1 MKKLYIFRLLFS
13 VLLFLSFQNNALANE
28 IEKDPFTVHI
38 QEILI
43 DIGLLDTPP
52 TGINDTY
59 TRNAIMTF
67 QEKAG
72 LEKIDG
78 LVGNL
83 TYPKLLL
90 GEQAYSSVLIK
101 RDINPPV
108 WSSDP
113 LTIININQSSGQK
126 STSMSATVLWGQ
138 VTDDIGIHEYKIY
151 VDDELYTTIPGE
163 GCVIKCSSLSSGKSA
178 RVLNLIKDEN
188 QTIKVA
194 ACDYEGNCSTN
205 NPTITKYF
213 TIESTGGGGQ
223 SRSGNISNTGFLST
237 FGVSGLDTDA
247 AGVAIDSSDNIYI
260 TGTSQGANL
269 FGKNATSGTTDDIFV
284 AKLNSSGVVQWV
296 YAAGGTGRDR
306 GRKIALDSSG
316 NIYVTG
322 YYWSTVDFGGGNV
335 TSNGNWDAFLLKLD
349 SSGTFQWVKSYGGS
363 TGNDLGRDVVVDSND
378 NAIMLGT
385 FRGTVNFD
393 SGDGGGVVNYTSNDY
408 DVFLIR
414 LNSSGIWQ
422 SVWRTENTGSADA
435 RALAIDSNNVT
446 YVTGSF
452 SGTVKF
458 GNNTYTAANSNDLFI
473 HKIDT
478 YNSTQSTYTSNIDTT
493 QKAKGIAVDSSGNI
507 YATGTFQ
514 NTVNF
519 GGGNITSSGN
529 DIYLL
534 KLNSSFAFQWVKRFA
549 VDNGS
554 TGQAL
559 GLAVT
564 VDEDGNVYSV
574 GQIGGSVDFGG
585 GTINFGS
592 QDDAYIVKYD
602 SSGSFQWSKT
612 FGSASANN
620 IDKTQDI
627 VIDSNG
633 FVIAVGEV
641 ESQNIDFTSVGDGIL
656 TNYVTGDNPNFIL
669 KIKSATGLID

>member
-138 VTDDIGIHEYKIY
+138 VMDDIGIHEYKIY

-237 FGVSGLDTDA
+237 YGLSGLDTDV

-260 TGTSQGANL
+260 TGTSQGANV

-349 SSGTFQWVKSYGGS
+349 SSGTFQWVKSYGS
-363 TGNDLGRDVVVDSND
+363 NYNDLGRDVAIDSND
-378 NAIMLGT
+378 NIYMLGNYRYT
-385 FRGTVNFD
+385 VDFGGGDEINNNNSDIFLVKFNSSGVFQWVYTAGASESDDSRALALDSNDNLYITGSFRDTVNF
-393 SGDGGGVVNYTSNDY
+393 GGGNITAANLD
-408 DVFLIR
+408 DLFILK
-414 LNSSGIWQ
+414 LNSSGAYQNI
-422 SVWRTENTGSADA
+422 
-435 RALAIDSNNVT
+435 
-446 YVTGSF
+446 
-452 SGTVKF
+452 
-458 GNNTYTAANSNDLFI
+458 
-473 HKIDT
+473 
-478 YNSTQSTYTSNIDTT
+478 YTSNIFTT
-493 QKAKGIAVDSSGNI
+493 QKGKGLAVDSSGNI
-507 YATGTFQ
+507 YATGTFSG
-514 NTVNF
+514 TVDF

-574 GQIGGSVDFGG
+574 GQIGGSVDLGG
-585 GTINFGS
+585 GTQNFGG
-592 QDDAYIVKYD
+592 QNDAYIVKHD
-602 SSGSFQWSKT
+602 SSGSFQWSKN
-612 FGSASANN
+612 FGSGSQNN
-620 IDKTQDI
+620 IDKAQDI

-633 FVIAVGEV
+633 FVITVGEV
-641 ESQNIDFTSVGDGIL
+641 ESQNIDFTSVGDGVL

>member
-138 VTDDIGIHEYKIY
+138 VMDDIGIHEYKIY

-284 AKLNSSGVVQWV
+284 AKLNSSGVIQWV

-349 SSGTFQWVKSYGGS
+349 SSGTFQWVKSYGS
-363 TGNDLGRDVVVDSND
+363 NYNDLGRDVAIDSND
-378 NAIMLGT
+378 NIYMLGNYRYT
-385 FRGTVNFD
+385 VDFGGGDEINNNNSDIFLVKFNSSGVFQWVYTAGASESDDSRALALDSNDNLYITGSFRDTVNF
-393 SGDGGGVVNYTSNDY
+393 GGGNITAANLD
-408 DVFLIR
+408 DLFILK
-414 LNSSGIWQ
+414 LNSSGAYQNI
-422 SVWRTENTGSADA
+422 
-435 RALAIDSNNVT
+435 
-446 YVTGSF
+446 
-452 SGTVKF
+452 
-458 GNNTYTAANSNDLFI
+458 
-473 HKIDT
+473 
-478 YNSTQSTYTSNIDTT
+478 YTSNIFTT
-493 QKAKGIAVDSSGNI
+493 QKGKGLAVDSSGNI
-507 YATGTFQ
+507 YATGTFSG
-514 NTVNF
+514 TVDF

-669 KIKSATGLID
+669 KIKSATCLID

>member
-1 MKKLYIFRLLFS
+1 MEKILIT
-13 VLLFLSFQNNALANE
+13 ALISILPLTNISHPQE
-28 IEKDPFTVHI
+28 EDPYTTYI
-38 QEILI
+38 QEKLI
-43 DIGLLDTPP
+43 DLGYLDFT
-52 TGINDTY
+52 TGINDKNTQQ
-59 TRNAIMTF
+59 AIKTF

-72 LEKIDG
+72 IVVDG
-78 LVGNL
+78 MVGDE
-83 TYPKLLL
+83 TFSKLLI
-90 GEQAYSSVLIK
+90 GKRAYLSSPNTTLPSTVATTPSTI
-101 RDINPPV
+101 DTESPIWDEDSPPYA
-108 WSSDP
+108 SEIGS
-113 LTIININQSSGQK
+113 LFNLNIPS
-126 STSMSATVLWGQ
+126 
-138 VTDDIGIHEYKIY
+138 VTDNVGIVSYEVYINGALSTYVTISETRLLVTPKYDMTCGDQLIY
-151 VDDELYTTIPGE
+151 VIAFDDAGNSTQSPTFTIPQSDS
-163 GCVIKCSSLSSGKSA
+163 CI
-178 RVLNLIKDEN
+178 
-188 QTIKVA
+188 
-194 ACDYEGNCSTN
+194 STN
-205 NPTITKYF
+205 
-213 TIESTGGGGQ
+213 SSGGGGQ
-223 SRSGNISNTGFLST
+223 GRSGGSSAGFLVT
-237 FGVSGLDTDA
+237 FGLSGFDTDA

-260 TGTSQGANL
+260 TGTSQGTNL

-296 YAAGGTGRDR
+296 YTAGGTGRDR

-316 NIYVTG
+316 NIYVVG
-322 YYWSTVDFGGGNV
+322 YYQNTVDFGGGNV
-335 TSNGNWDAFLLKLD
+335 TSNGSWDAFILKLN

-363 TGNDLGRDVVVDSND
+363 AGNDLGRDVVVDSND
-378 NAIMLGT
+378 NVIMLGT

-519 GGGNITSSGN
+519 GGGNITSSGK

-534 KLNSSFAFQWVKRFA
+534 KLNSSLAFQWVKRFA
-549 VDNGS
+549 SDNGAA
-554 TGQAL
+554 GQAL
-559 GLAVT
+559 GTAVAI
-564 VDEDGNVYSV
+564 DEDGNVYSV
-574 GQIGGSVDFGG
+574 GQIGGNYNLGG
-585 GTINFGS
+585 QAVVSGS
-592 QDDAYIVKYD
+592 NNDAYIVKHD
-602 SSGSFQWSKT
+602 SSGTFQWSKT
-612 FGSASANN
+612 FGGGSGMDTY
-620 IDKTQDI
+620 DKAQDI
-627 VIDSNG
+627 VIDSND
-633 FVIAVGEV
+633 FIITVGQISGTTNFSTV
-641 ESQNIDFTSVGDGIL
+641 GGNTIDFGSDAHNWV
-656 TNYVTGDNPNFIL
+656 L

>member
-1 MKKLYIFRLLFS
+1 MTAFLLILPLTNIS
-13 VLLFLSFQNNALANE
+13 HPHE
-28 IEKDPFTVHI
+28 EDPYTTYI
-38 QEILI
+38 QEKLI
-43 DIGLLDTPP
+43 DLGFLDTA
-52 TGINDTY
+52 TGINDKNTQE
-59 TRNAIMTF
+59 AIKIF

-72 LEKIDG
+72 LVVDG
-78 LVGNL
+78 MVGNL
-83 TYPKLLL
+83 TFPKLLL
-90 GEQAYSSVLIK
+90 GEKAYSSSLMNK
-101 RDINPPV
+101 DNNPPV

-178 RVLNLIKDEN
+178 RVLNLIKDKN
-188 QTIKVA
+188 QTIKVS
-194 ACDYEGNCSTN
+194 ACDYEENCSTN

-213 TIESTGGGGQ
+213 TIESSGGGGQ
-223 SRSGNISNTGFLST
+223 SRLGNISNTGFLST
-237 FGVSGLDTDA
+237 FGGSGNVTDV

-269 FGKNATSGTTDDIFV
+269 FGKNVTSGTTDDIFV

-335 TSNGNWDAFLLKLD
+335 TSNGNWDAFLLKLN
-349 SSGTFQWVKSYGGS
+349 SSGTFQWVKSYGS
-363 TGNDLGRDVVVDSND
+363 NYNDLGRDVAIDSND
-378 NAIMLGT
+378 NIYMLGNY
-385 FRGTVNFD
+385 RGTVDFGGGDENGAV
-393 SGDGGGVVNYTSNDY
+393 SGDIFLVKFNSSGVFQWVYTAGASAADDSRALALDSNDNPYITGSFRDTVNFGGGNITAANTD
-408 DVFLIR
+408 DLFILK
-414 LNSSGIWQ
+414 LNSSGAYQNI
-422 SVWRTENTGSADA
+422 
-435 RALAIDSNNVT
+435 
-446 YVTGSF
+446 
-452 SGTVKF
+452 
-458 GNNTYTAANSNDLFI
+458 
-473 HKIDT
+473 
-478 YNSTQSTYTSNIDTT
+478 YTSNIFTT
-493 QKAKGIAVDSSGNI
+493 QKGKGLAVDSSGNI
-507 YATGTFQ
+507 YATGTFSG
-514 NTVNF
+514 TVDF
-519 GGGNITSSGN
+519 GGGNITTSGN

-549 VDNGS
+549 VDNGEAS
-554 TGQAL
+554 LAL

-574 GQIGGSVDFGG
+574 GQIGSTIDLGGGSQGFGG
-585 GTINFGS
+585 QN
-592 QDDAYIVKYD
+592 DAYIVKHD

-612 FGSASANN
+612 FGSGSQNN
-620 IDKTQDI
+620 IDKAQDI

-641 ESQNIDFTSVGDGIL
+641 ESQNIDFTSVGGEIL
-656 TNYVTGDNPNFIL
+656 TNFVTGDNPNFVL